1 MLYGSSSS
9 EDIQGELHDYFTLLP
24 PIKYNQTNLYWKE
37 EQALK
42 IVYDR
47 RS

>member
-1 MLYGSSSS
+1 MLYGSSFS
-9 EDIQGELHDYFTLLP
+9 ENIRGELHDYFTLLP
-24 PIKYNQTNLYWKE
+24 QIKYNQTNLYWKE

-42 IVYDR
+42 IVYDQ